1 MNFVD
6 NITLHKKVAYMTTL
20 NNKPSS
26 KPERQLNKR
35 PKAKESLSFATWVLL
50 IISFTL
56 LAYALYVIQ
65 TRIL

>member
-1 MNFVD
+1 
-6 NITLHKKVAYMTTL
+6 MTTL

-35 PKAKESLSFATWVLL
+35 PKSKESLSFATWVLL

-56 LAYALYVIQ
+56 LAYALYIIQ